1 MNRPKKKLATAA
13 AATALALT
21 ALGGVWLSGSAS
33 AAPQTA
39 TTAAAPAAE
48 VTSPD
53 TDTLQQGDQ
62 NTPDTTTATDKAD
75 AQGTGETPESGSASD
90 GPGGHQDPA
99 GDVQHEGGANE
110 Q

>member
-1 MNRPKKKLATAA
+1 
-13 AATALALT
+13 
-21 ALGGVWLSGSAS
+21 VWLSGSAS
-33 AAPQTA
+33 AATPTA

-62 NTPDTTTATDKAD
+62 STADTTTATDKAD
-75 AQGTGETPESGSASD
+75 AEATGETPESGSVSD